1 MLLVSKNFSFSV
13 AIFRSKEKE
22 ESCRYTIE
30 TLPCFGKDVTQ
41 VFLKRNF
48 SLCTPLCSYFTGI
61 RRKRER
67 KEEIQRRRKKKSMGA
82 RKSKKERDHRVL
94 VRDSLSYGI
103 NGGLMGYERMFYWK
117 Q

>member
-1 MLLVSKNFSFSV
+1 MQ
-13 AIFRSKEKE
+13 
-22 ESCRYTIE
+22 
-30 TLPCFGKDVTQ
+30 G
-41 VFLKRNF
+41 FLKRNF
-48 SLCTPLCSYFTGI
+48 SPCTPLCSYFTGI

-67 KEEIQRRRKKKSMGA
+67 KEEIQRRRGEKIKVWGQGSPRKKK
-82 RKSKKERDHRVL
+82 RDHRVL